1 VNAIIAH
8 TGQLIGG
15 PADGVSATCESG
27 KIPAITTTELIL
39 DGGTKVQV
47 MTGSYFWNEE
57 KKAYLWNLETVTF
70 PERAITE

>member
-1 VNAIIAH
+1 MNAIIAH

-27 KIPAITTTELIL
+27 KIPTITTTQLIL
-39 DGGTKVQV
+39 DGGPKVQV
-47 MTGSYFWNEE
+47 MTGSYIWSEQ

-70 PERAITE
+70 PERVLVD